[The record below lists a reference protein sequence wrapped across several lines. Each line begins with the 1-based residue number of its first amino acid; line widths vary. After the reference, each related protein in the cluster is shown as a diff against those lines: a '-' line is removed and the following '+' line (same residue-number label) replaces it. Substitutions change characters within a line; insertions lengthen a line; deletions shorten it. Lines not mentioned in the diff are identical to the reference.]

1 MAIRLQQH
9 LAIAKTRLEPTGPVD
24 GWSCAV
30 SGVLQTADTANLPG
44 TGLASRAPGLPPVL
58 EPLLQVRDLRTAF
71 HTRRGTALAVDGV
84 SFDVRR
90 GETLCLV
97 GESGC
102 GKSVTAL
109 SILRL
114 VSPPGRIDGGSIR
127 FEGRD
132 LLSLSERAMRHVRG
146 ARVSMVFQEPMT
158 SMNPVFTIGQQIIEA
173 IELHQD
179 VRDDEA
185 RTRAVEMLRRVGI
198 PDPEVRLD
206 HYPHQLSGGMKQRA
220 MIAMALVCQPAL
232 LLADEPTT
240 ALDVTIQAQILD
252 LIRALQASLGMA
264 VILITHDLG
273 VVAEMADQVAVM
285 YAGRLVEQAP
295 VLDLFSRPLHPYT
308 IALFQSLPAAHA
320 EGERLKVI
328 RGQVPSAF
336 AYPTGCRFCERC
348 DRASERCQRE
358 YPPFAEK
365 APGRWAACWQVP
377 SQTGADPA

>member
-1 MAIRLQQH
+1 LET
-9 LAIAKTRLEPTGPVD
+9 LATP
-24 GWSCAV
+24 
-30 SGVLQTADTANLPG
+30 SGET
-44 TGLASRAPGLPPVL
+44 
-58 EPLLQVRDLRTAF
+58 LLQVRDLRTAF

-84 SFDVRR
+84 SLDVRR

-114 VSPPGRIDGGSIR
+114 VSPPGQIDGGSIH

-132 LLSLSERAMRHVRG
+132 LLSLSERAMRQVRG
-146 ARVSMVFQEPMT
+146 ARISMVFQEPMT
-158 SMNPVFTIGQQIIEA
+158 SLNPVFTIGQQIIEA
-173 IELHQD
+173 VELHQD

-185 RTRAVEMLRRVGI
+185 QARAVEMLRRVGI

-206 HYPHQLSGGMKQRA
+206 DYPHQLSGGMKQRA
-220 MIAMALVCQPAL
+220 MIAMALVCRPAL
-232 LLADEPTT
+232 LLADEPST

-252 LIRALQASLGMA
+252 LIRSLQQSLGMA

-285 YAGRLVEQAP
+285 YAGRIVEQAP
-295 VLDLFSRPLHPYT
+295 VNDLFGQPRHPYT
-308 IALFQSLPAAHA
+308 IALFHSLPAAHA
-320 EGERLKVI
+320 EGERLNVI

-336 AYPTGCRFCERC
+336 SYPSGCRFCARC
-348 DRASERCQRE
+348 DRAVERCGQE

-365 APGRWAACWQVP
+365 APGHWAACWQAP
-377 SQTGADPA
+377 SQPGTGNA